1 MNMLTEAIRR
11 IAAYGRLRAQ
21 KHSVVENFLHTPARV
36 LREGIGRNVFLRRGV
51 RFEGNPQNV
60 RIGDYT
66 YINSAYLYDQVE
78 IGKYC
83 SVAHQVCIAP
93 GEHHLYRL
101 STYPVQIRVL
111 GKDWANVFPDK
122 KRTSIGNDVWIG
134 SHATILSGVQVC
146 NGAVIAAGAVVT
158 KDVPAYAV
166 VGGVPAKVL
175 KYRFD
180 EATIRRLEQLKWWD
194 QSEEWL
200 RNHQD
205 LFDLSAESL
214 RAALSELAREGC

>member
-11 IAAYGRLRAQ
+11 IAAYGRLRMQ
-21 KHSVVENFLHTPARV
+21 RHSVVENFLHTPAKV

-93 GEHHLYRL
+93 GEHHLHRL

-111 GKDWANVFPDK
+111 GKDWENAFPDK

-134 SHATILSGVQVC
+134 SHATILSGVRVGD
-146 NGAVIAAGAVVT
+146 GAVIAAGAVVT

-180 EATIRRLEQLKWWD
+180 EATIHCIEQVKWWD
-194 QSEEWL
+194 QSEDWL

-214 RAALSELAREGC
+214 RAALSDLAQEGC

>member
-11 IAAYGRLRAQ
+11 IAAYGTLRTQ
-21 KHSVVENFLHTPARV
+21 KHSVVENFLHTPAKV

-93 GEHHLYRL
+93 GEHHLHRL

-111 GKDWANVFPDK
+111 GKGWENVFPDK

-134 SHATILSGVQVC
+134 SHATILSGVQVGD
-146 NGAVIAAGAVVT
+146 GAVIAAGAVVT
-158 KDVPAYAV
+158 RDVPAYAV

-180 EATIRRLEQLKWWD
+180 EETIRRLEQLKWWD
-194 QSEEWL
+194 QSEKWL

-214 RAALSELAREGC
+214 RAALSDWAQGR